1 MALGQFRVRKKLEA
15 PPNSAWRERH
25 TLNRGN
31 KALRPQDARHHALL
45 ASTGTRGVAPIRKSE
60 LPIIDAEVN
69 NPIHRQA
76 DVD

>member
-15 PPNSAWRERH
+15 PPNSAWKEWH

-31 KALRPQDARHHALL
+31 KAPRPQDARHHALL
-45 ASTGTRGVAPIRKSE
+45 APVRKSE
-60 LPIIDAEVN
+60 LPIIYPEVN